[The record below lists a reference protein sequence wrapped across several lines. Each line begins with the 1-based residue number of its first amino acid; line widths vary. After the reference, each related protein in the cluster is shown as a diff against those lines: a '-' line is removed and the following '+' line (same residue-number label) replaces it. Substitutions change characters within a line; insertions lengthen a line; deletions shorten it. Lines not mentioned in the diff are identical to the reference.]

1 MRTIIKHILNFTWKV
16 GLGLFGL
23 GAVIIGLLLFSVWHE
38 KTYGRAYWKDN
49 ILSKNVIAKGYNNN
63 RMRVWN
69 SQTARYTTEKVR
81 WVSGRPKR
89 DSITVYCD
97 AAGNRGFLNCNT
109 GEITLPA
116 EKFRYRRAWQFSRG
130 RAFVILNDDK
140 DEDEGVLSIIDHEG
154 NIVMTGLPWIYGSD
168 YVFDDAGLCWMKNA
182 DGKRGILR
190 IDGTWALEMKYHNI
204 NYTNK
209 EGYRTVTDSTGMYL
223 FDPSFNQVFPEPHEW
238 IEYASGR
245 DGAVFVADKHQKKL
259 VAYDGTVL
267 EPFVID
273 STYDLKYRTK
283 YNEESTDEYELVPDI
298 VVYHVDGWEGLMD
311 KRTGKPITPALY
323 HNFTMISKDLIQA
336 QLCYEEGSVVMDH
349 SGKIVKQ

>member
-1 MRTIIKHILNFTWKV
+1 MKKTIKLILNLTWKV

-23 GAVIIGLLLFSVWHE
+23 AAVILGILAFIIWHE
-38 KTYGRAYWKDN
+38 KAYGRAYWKDKT
-49 ILSKNVIAKGYNNN
+49 LSKNVVAIGYNNN

-69 SQTARYTTEKVR
+69 SQTAHYTTEKVR
-81 WVSGRPKR
+81 WVSSRPER
-89 DSITVYCD
+89 DSITVYND

-116 EKFRYRRAWQFSRG
+116 EKFRYRRAWQFSKG
-130 RAFVILNDDK
+130 RAFVICND

-154 NIVMTGLPWIYGSD
+154 NIVMTGLPWICGSD
-168 YVFDDAGLCWMKNA
+168 YVFDDAGLCWMKDR

-190 IDGTWALEMKYHNI
+190 IDGTWALEMKYQNI
-204 NYTNK
+204 NYPNK

-238 IEYASGR
+238 IDYAPGR
-245 DGAVFVADKHQKKL
+245 DGAVFVVDKHQKKL

-273 STYDLKYRTK
+273 STYELKYRTK
-283 YNEESTDEYELVPDI
+283 YGEDDSDEYELVSDL

-323 HNFTMISKDLIQA
+323 QNFTMISKDLIQA
-336 QLCYEEGSVVMDH
+336 KLCYAEGSVVMDRRGH
-349 SGKIVKQ
+349 IVKQ